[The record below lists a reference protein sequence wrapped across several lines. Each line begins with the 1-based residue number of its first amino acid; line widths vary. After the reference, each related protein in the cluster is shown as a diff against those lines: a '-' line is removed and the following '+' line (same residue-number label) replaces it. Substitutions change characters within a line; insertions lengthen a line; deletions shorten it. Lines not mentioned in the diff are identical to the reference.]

1 MFDFEHSSVIYLCG
15 FGTLRLLR
23 SEVSSLIVSMPQ
35 NDLMKYF
42 KEDLRSRNN
51 RTRIECVDLVGFVID
66 NHGAEIVGQLKSL
79 QLVASLTAERDG
91 EIRKAALN
99 TLATGYKIFGDDIWR
114 YVGKLT
120 KDQRSVLDVDLNGR
134 ARNMDKRNEG
144 KPGEA
149 RAVFRRSVRENG
161 DAIVSWVKKKTGP
174 GISYDAQRNRTEE
187 PMKRPK
193 RIVDVGCGI
202 GGSSRYLARKYEA
215 QCQGITLSPI
225 QAQMAEGLAVSQ
237 GLANKR
243 QLAREADMRGMVAP
257 GGVVLG
263 PSILGQSEEFAK
275 AMFPL
280 RSVMVLETMANVG
293 LLYFLFLIEV
303 EMDPAVIHR
312 TGRKAL
318 AIAIGGMILPFIIGI
333 SFSFIL
339 QQKSHTSTKNQAIVI
354 LFLGVALSVTAFLV
368 FACILAELKLLNS
381 NIARIAMASTLI
393 NDVCAW
399 ILLAIAI
406 ALAENDTT
414 SMAALWV
421 IVSSVAFVVCCIFL
435 VRPLV
440 TWMMKRTP
448 EGEAISEFYV
458 CLILTR
464 VMVAGFITDAIVT
477 HSVFGAFMFG
487 LVIPNGQLS
496 VMLVEKLEDFVSG
509 LLLPLFFSMS
519 GLKTNFLAITRAITW
534 GYLILV
540 IVLAFLGKI
549 AGTLVVAMY
558 YQMPFYEAFTLG
570 LLMNTKGLVE
580 MIVLNVGREQQ
591 VLDDRAFAI
600 MTIVVVAMTTI
611 ITPIITT
618 IYKPSKRFAP
628 YKRRS
633 IQILKPEAE
642 LRVLVCIHTPRNVP
656 TIIKLLEASHP
667 TKNSPFCIY
676 VLHLVEL
683 TDRVSAMLIVHS
695 TQGSGSPALNR
706 TQAQSNQII
715 NAFENFKQRVTCVS
729 VNPLTAISPYTT
741 MHEDICN
748 LAEDKHV
755 AFIIIPF
762 HKQQTVD
769 GGMQVANAAFRFIN
783 QNVLANAPCSVGIL
797 VDRGL
802 TGSVCLG
809 ASNQVSHQVA
819 VMFFGGVDDREAL
832 SYAWRMSEHP
842 EISLT
847 VMRFIAGDN
856 AIDPTRVETSAEPNS
871 PTTLTVVIDSDRD
884 IQLDEDYIKEFR
896 ARTVNDSIIYKE
908 KVVNNGENTMAA
920 IRSIDNTLYDLFIVG
935 RGQGMVL
942 PLTAGLTDWSECL
955 ELGAIGVLLASLD
968 FAATMSVLVVQQYL
982 GNGHGDG
989 LEMPNSPI
997 QHHEQYSNFSSHR
1010 PRAQALFYE

>member
-1 MFDFEHSSVIYLCG
+1 MEEAILPNKTKNATIVCYAPTMITTNGIWQGDNPLNYSLPLFILQLLLIVV
-15 FGTLRLLR
+15 TTRLLGFILKPLR
-23 SEVSSLIVSMPQ
+23 QPRVLSEIL
-35 NDLMKYF
+35 
-42 KEDLRSRNN
+42 
-51 RTRIECVDLVGFVID
+51 
-66 NHGAEIVGQLKSL
+66 
-79 QLVASLTAERDG
+79 
-91 EIRKAALN
+91 
-99 TLATGYKIFGDDIWR
+99 
-114 YVGKLT
+114 
-120 KDQRSVLDVDLNGR
+120 
-134 ARNMDKRNEG
+134 
-144 KPGEA
+144 
-149 RAVFRRSVRENG
+149 
-161 DAIVSWVKKKTGP
+161 
-174 GISYDAQRNRTEE
+174 
-187 PMKRPK
+187 
-193 RIVDVGCGI
+193 
-202 GGSSRYLARKYEA
+202 
-215 QCQGITLSPI
+215 
-225 QAQMAEGLAVSQ
+225 
-237 GLANKR
+237 
-243 QLAREADMRGMVAP
+243 

-275 AMFPL
+275 VVFPL

-293 LLYFLFLIEV
+293 LLYFLFLIGV
-303 EMDPAVIHR
+303 EMDLAVIHR

-339 QQKSHTSTKNQAIVI
+339 QQKSHTSTKNQATVI
-354 LFLGVALSVTAFLV
+354 LFLGVALSVTAFPVL
-368 FACILAELKLLNS
+368 ARILAELKLLSS
-381 NIARIAMASTLI
+381 NIGRIAMASALI

-421 IVSSVAFVVCCIFL
+421 IISSVAFVVCCIFF

-448 EGEAISEFYV
+448 EGEAISEFFV
-458 CLILTR
+458 CLILTG
-464 VMVAGFITDAIVT
+464 VMVAGFITDAIGT

-496 VMLVEKLEDFVSG
+496 VTLVEKLEDFVSG
-509 LLLPLFFSMS
+509 LLLPLFFAMS
-519 GLKTNFLAITRAITW
+519 GLKTNFLAITGAITW

-540 IVLAFLGKI
+540 VVLAFLGKI

-558 YQMPFYEAFTLG
+558 YQMPFYEGFTLG

-600 MTIVVVAMTTI
+600 MIIVTVAMTVI
-611 ITPIITT
+611 ITPIVTT

-656 TIIKLLEASHP
+656 TILKLLEASHP

-683 TDRVSAMLIVHS
+683 TGRASAMLIVHS
-695 TQGSGSPALNR
+695 TQGFGSPALNR

-769 GGMQVANAAFRFIN
+769 GGMQVANAAFRSIN

-802 TGSVCLG
+802 TGSTRLG

-819 VMFFGGVDDREAL
+819 VLFFGGADDREAL

-842 EISLT
+842 GISLT
-847 VMRFIAGDN
+847 VVQFIAGDN

-871 PTTLTVVIDSDRD
+871 PTTLTVVTDSDRD
-884 IQLDEDYIKEFR
+884 KQLNEDYIKEFR

-908 KVVNNGENTMAA
+908 KVVNNGEDTMAA

-935 RGQGMVL
+935 RGQGMVS
-942 PLTAGLTDWSECL
+942 PLTAGLTDWSECP
-955 ELGAIGVLLASLD
+955 ELGAIGDLLASSD
-968 FAATMSVLVVQQYL
+968 FAATMSVLVVQQYI

-989 LEMPNSPI
+989 LEMLNSPI